1 MSADEHSHHDEHEKK
16 LLDPEKDTINVSLQK
31 SIRTYIF
38 IAKLILKKFGK
49 VELHSLGKASESVV
63 RISESLKRNDFATI
77 TKIESYITELTDK
90 RNDSGT
96 RSELA
101 FRVIM
106 TKSNKFDEL
115 TKDLK

>member
-1 MSADEHSHHDEHEKK
+1 MKADQKSTEHKEKK

-31 SIRTYIF
+31 PMRSYIF
-38 IAKLILKKFGK
+38 IAKLILKKFGR

-63 RISESLKRNDFATI
+63 RIADELKRNNLASI
-77 TKIESYITELTDK
+77 EKIGSYITELTDK

-106 TKSNKFDEL
+106 KKSDKFDEL
-115 TKDLK
+115 TKELK